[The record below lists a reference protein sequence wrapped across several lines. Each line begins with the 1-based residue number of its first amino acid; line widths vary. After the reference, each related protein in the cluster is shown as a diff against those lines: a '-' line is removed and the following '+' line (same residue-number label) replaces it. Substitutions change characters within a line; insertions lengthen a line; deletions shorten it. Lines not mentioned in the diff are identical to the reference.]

1 MIGVSEHLDQDRVY
15 TKTANVPEIWDAGL
29 LLFVKHIIRPP
40 IKDHLIKAVLVQ
52 IQTERDGFVINRSAV
67 KECVD
72 VLLDLYES
80 ADGQTIYRR
89 DLEPAIL
96 HESERFY
103 KEEGERLLETCD
115 APEFLRRVR
124 VLRNRT

>member
-1 MIGVSEHLDQDRVY
+1 MY

-40 IKDHLIKAVLVQ
+40 IQDHLIKAVLVQ
-52 IQTERDGFVINRSAV
+52 IQTERDGFVINRSVV

-72 VLLDLYES
+72 VLLDLHEK
-80 ADGQTIYRR
+80 ADGPTIYKR

-124 VLRNRT
+124 DMGISMKLI